1 MDLYTSTLFRYN
13 LLYAHSLTP
22 DAIYILSA
30 KYGLVS
36 LNSVIDTYDLTLNNM
51 KTNEIKNWAE
61 KVVESLRE
69 KHDLTSDKFIIL
81 AGNNYRKFIIPKL
94 SIHEIPMKGKKI
106 GEQLQWLK
114 MVTSCHKTNV
124 ATKKGIHQN
133 LIPKSNYSLANKT
146 ANDSICQNLHCLFRA
161 LPRYSFPFISNTIP
175 ENGIYILFE
184 KNEQGHDG
192 DRIVR
197 VGTHTGEN
205 QLLARLTQHF
215 INPNKDRSIFR
226 KNIGRAL
233 LNQKNDPYLE
243 KWEWDLTTVQK
254 KIELEPFIN
263 KTYQEMIENRV
274 TEYIQ
279 KNFTFCV
286 FKVDDPKYRKQI
298 EAQIISTISECTDCK
313 PSTSWFGGYSPKAKI
328 KKSGLWQVNELN
340 KPDQIMTEE
349 SFNQLVRN
357 IIKPK

>member
-1 MDLYTSTLFRYN
+1 M
-13 LLYAHSLTP
+13 
-22 DAIYILSA
+22 
-30 KYGLVS
+30 
-36 LNSVIDTYDLTLNNM
+36 
-51 KTNEIKNWAE
+51 
-61 KVVESLRE
+61 
-69 KHDLTSDKFIIL
+69 
-81 AGNNYRKFIIPKL
+81 
-94 SIHEIPMKGKKI
+94 
-106 GEQLQWLK
+106 
-114 MVTSCHKTNV
+114 
-124 ATKKGIHQN
+124 
-133 LIPKSNYSLANKT
+133 
-146 ANDSICQNLHCLFRA
+146 CQNLHCLFRA